1 MVQIVSLDLLKNILN
16 VCKQHLTDEGYFK
29 KTVVTIYSFHTKTE
43 TANIHIEYNNA
54 FSFSG
59 LQK

>member
-29 KTVVTIYSFHTKTE
+29 KTVVTIYTVVFIQRQK
-43 TANIHIEYNNA
+43 
-54 FSFSG
+54 
-59 LQK
+59 LQIYT